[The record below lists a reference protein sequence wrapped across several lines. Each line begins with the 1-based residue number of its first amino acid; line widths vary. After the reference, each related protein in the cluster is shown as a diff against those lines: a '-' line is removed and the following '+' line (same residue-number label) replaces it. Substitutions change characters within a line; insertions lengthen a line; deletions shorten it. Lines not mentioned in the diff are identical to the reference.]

1 MEEDKSD
8 LLDIENNIEFWFNIL
23 KGEKESFLKLKS
35 WYDERILDKKRPIES
50 YKRGVFK
57 LIEFAYNINLEKKEA
72 FVKKNE
78 EYKNIIEVSGANS
91 NISLET
97 ILKQINELKQK
108 DEEKEKQINELKIKD
123 EEKANA
129 IKDQTNTINE
139 LKKKDEEKTKQINE
153 LKIKDSEKANA
164 IKDQTNTINEL
175 KKKDEEKT
183 KQINELKIK
192 DEEKAN
198 TIKDQTNTINELK
211 KKDEAIQ
218 KDQHIL
224 SSKNDIVKF
233 INDVQI
239 FINKENIYYN
249 SIKIY
254 CLNQKDKLNEVD
266 VAVLK
271 SMTLELYSFK
281 NLSFY
286 RKISYILLSEIIK
299 ENKEYIQFK
308 DKFHVTNGDK
318 NLINIINTFFK
329 KCKDIT

>member
-139 LKKKDEEKTKQINE
+139 LKKKDE
-153 LKIKDSEKANA
+153 
-164 IKDQTNTINEL
+164 
-175 KKKDEEKT
+175 
-183 KQINELKIK
+183 
-192 DEEKAN
+192 
-198 TIKDQTNTINELK
+198 
-211 KKDEAIQ
+211 AIQ